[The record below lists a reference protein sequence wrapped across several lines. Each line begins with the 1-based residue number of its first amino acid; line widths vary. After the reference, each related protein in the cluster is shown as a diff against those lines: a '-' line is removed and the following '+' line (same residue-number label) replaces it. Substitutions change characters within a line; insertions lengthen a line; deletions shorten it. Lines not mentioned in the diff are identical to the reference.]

1 MEPLRDLKFRVG
13 ESTSLVRL
21 VFLSEQ
27 GVIESLM
34 RMKSLF
40 EQVTQPLVDLHVERQ
55 GYPQVDSLMFLLQVS
70 D

>member
-1 MEPLRDLKFRVG
+1 
-13 ESTSLVRL
+13 LVS
-21 VFLSEQ
+21 LSEQ

-40 EQVTQPLVDLHVERQ
+40 EQVAQPLVDLHVERQ
-55 GYPQVDSLMFLLQVS
+55 GHPQVDPPLFLVQVP

>member
-1 MEPLRDLKFRVG
+1 MKDLKFLLG
-13 ESTSLVRL
+13 ESSSLVRL
-21 VFLSEQ
+21 VSLSEQ

-40 EQVTQPLVDLHVERQ
+40 EQVAQPLVDLHVERQ
-55 GYPQVDSLMFLLQVS
+55 GYPQVGSPVFLLQMP